1 MIELSENRL
10 SVTFPELHPEARCSV
25 GFQRTL
31 RVPDDNQDYPLP
43 AGLGNFPMLPVDDY
57 EVPAD
62 WKQHGGVFFPM
73 YQSEAMWIHFRSSS
87 GSRGN
92 GYPFAVKIAA
102 GKINAVTGQAWHN
115 ALSSNPQDY
124 LVIPRQPWLDGFNA
138 SEDVVRQFVA
148 VPLGQGVTAEEQIT
162 GEGLWGGLQLIFY
175 PMKAE
180 EYRRS
185 CEQQVAQERAVLDS
199 AMLLMK
205 VDMGLAPGG
214 RIKQKI
220 AKDPFGIDVWDT
232 SVSSRCFVHLLNSE
246 VYRSVTG
253 QAPPTQPIT
262 AKQYAKANVPWF
274 DYYLEGRTL
283 AGSSI
288 LAGLHGIA
296 SALLSKGKKLED
308 NTPICV
314 AKTVDLSPKARVV
327 SDGSF

>member
-1 MIELSENRL
+1 
-10 SVTFPELHPEARCSV
+10 
-25 GFQRTL
+25 
-31 RVPDDNQDYPLP
+31 
-43 AGLGNFPMLPVDDY
+43 
-57 EVPAD
+57 
-62 WKQHGGVFFPM
+62 
-73 YQSEAMWIHFRSSS
+73 MWIHFRSSS
-87 GSRGN
+87 GSWGN
-92 GYPFAVKIAA
+92 GYPFAVKVAA
-102 GKINAVTGQAWHN
+102 GKINAVTGKAWSN
-115 ALSSNPQDY
+115 ALTSTPQDY

-138 SEDVVRQFVA
+138 SKDVVRQFVA

-180 EYRRS
+180 EYRRRY
-185 CEQQVAQERAVLDS
+185 EQQVVQERADS
-199 AMLLMK
+199 APALFSIGQASP
-205 VDMGLAPGG
+205 DMGLAPGG
-214 RIKQKI
+214 RIKQEI
-220 AKDPFGIDVWDT
+220 AEDPYGIDVWDT
-232 SVSSRCFVHLLNSE
+232 SVSSRCFVHLLNAE

-296 SALLSKGKKLED
+296 AALLKKGEKLDD
-308 NTPICV
+308 NKPIPI
-314 AKTVDLSPKARVV
+314 AKTVQLNPKAQVV